1 MSKKKIINI
10 SLIMLMVMSFSI
22 FAVYEIK
29 NKGKVEKAQLQQ
41 ESTVP
46 QAVIEEDGN
55 DDKQLEKIFQYYKY
69 DLKKEIF
76 EKYFVKNKG
85 EDLKYRSDSFPH
97 GLVISQENGI
107 TKYEYTMQS
116 IYPVIN
122 IKSYD
127 IQDTYKEV
135 AVEDGKSCIKLTIE
149 LKNTTDEDIYYEYDG
164 KMLGII
170 KDNYCFETVADTNMH
185 YKAYNLEQD
194 YTFFKSVYDDNS
206 KEIELFPYDEGEV
219 PEDNKGSLFLIPADS
234 IRTYYDYFVIDKDWI
249 GSEKLAYGEDGLVR
263 EKSNGSVR
271 YSARSFRI
279 MLFPDAE

>member
-149 LKNTTDEDIYYEYDG
+149 LKNTTDEDMYCGFPSYD
-164 KMLGII
+164 
-170 KDNYCFETVADTNMH
+170 
-185 YKAYNLEQD
+185 
-194 YTFFKSVYDDNS
+194 
-206 KEIELFPYDEGEV
+206 
-219 PEDNKGSLFLIPADS
+219 
-234 IRTYYDYFVIDKDWI
+234 
-249 GSEKLAYGEDGLVR
+249 
-263 EKSNGSVR
+263 
-271 YSARSFRI
+271 
-279 MLFPDAE
+279 

>member
-41 ESTVP
+41 EGTVP

-149 LKNTTDEDIYYEYDG
+149 LKNTTDEDMYCGFPSYAIGITRDNYSFKDFEVENHYTLVEPNDNCTFYKRYTNDNSNNGTENIIGILPCEEYDDITNSVKISPHSSVIYYEY
-164 KMLGII
+164 
-170 KDNYCFETVADTNMH
+170 
-185 YKAYNLEQD
+185 YK
-194 YTFFKSVYDDNS
+194 
-206 KEIELFPYDEGEV
+206 
-219 PEDNKGSLFLIPADS
+219 
-234 IRTYYDYFVIDKDWI
+234 IDKDWI
-249 GSEKLAYGEDGLVR
+249 GDEKLAYGNEGALKQRV
-263 EKSNGSVR
+263 NGEVR
-271 YSARSFRI
+271 YSVSAFLIYIS
-279 MLFPDAE
+279 